1 MCNQRQHFCLQQF
14 VTVGKQLLL
23 GGKQYKVYMHSDTQ
37 SKKERARSLE
47 QDNLDSTR
55 LSNLHF
61 NLIFSIPRNVNKTP
75 QTPSSHL
82 QTLPSCQLRLRQ
94 RAASLA
100 HQAERAVSRSANTS
114 ERSVCLSTV
123 FLLGALLIESRICMS
138 SGISIKAIA
147 ALNFYFNVVVN
158 VNFDLDSS
166 ICT

>member
-23 GGKQYKVYMHSDTQ
+23 GGKRYKVYMHTDRQ
-37 SKKERARSLE
+37 SKKEREKVLSKTT
-47 QDNLDSTR
+47 STR

-82 QTLPSCQLRLRQ
+82 QTLPSCWLRLRQ
-94 RAASLA
+94 RAASPA

-138 SGISIKAIA
+138 SGISIIAIA